1 MLKRIWRGEIGLGWA
16 FWGVGLGG
24 LFPLFAVLFGIVGFL
39 AIGGTVSSIKTLPLP
54 VRFFGLQFFDNISW
68 PTLTVAGVALICAFT
83 VPALVIWRS
92 ASRNSSNLW
101 RRLAKGFVVLS
112 WDEYYNRGE

>member
-24 LFPLFAVLFGIVGFL
+24 LFPMFALLFGIVGVG
-39 AIGGTVSSIKTLPLP
+39 AIGGMVSSIKALPLP

-68 PTLTVAGVALICAFT
+68 PHS
-83 VPALVIWRS
+83 RS
-92 ASRNSSNLW
+92 
-101 RRLAKGFVVLS
+101 LA
-112 WDEYYNRGE
+112 